1 MGERDGEGGGAAT
14 EGGEADEEEHG
25 GIGGG
30 EETLEGV
37 EVWGCEDVGERG
49 VGKGFDEE
57 GAVVVA
63 MDGGGVMEASGDGV
77 EAGQGL
83 GEGGLKELGFG
94 GEVKYKYSVGVRVEE
109 EGHVPW
115 MLGESW
121 SSSNESFKVFRC
133 GYGKS
138 LNSLLLL
145 CVFHLKLH
153 VFISLSI

>member
-1 MGERDGEGGGAAT
+1 M
-14 EGGEADEEEHG
+14 
-25 GIGGG
+25 
-30 EETLEGV
+30 
-37 EVWGCEDVGERG
+37 
-49 VGKGFDEE
+49 
-57 GAVVVA
+57 
-63 MDGGGVMEASGDGV
+63 
-77 EAGQGL
+77 
-83 GEGGLKELGFG
+83 KELGFG
-94 GEVKYKYSVGVRVEE
+94 GEGKYKYSVGVRVEE

-145 CVFHLKLH
+145 FVFHLKLH

>member
-1 MGERDGEGGGAAT
+1 MALLGIHQGNGITHHLIHTAHPHT
-14 EGGEADEEEHG
+14 QPPPTKINLKHG
-25 GIGGG
+25 NLHQLQHYCYLLHARLCFHKLPHPPHQHVPFSSISIW
-30 EETLEGV
+30 E
-37 EVWGCEDVGERG
+37 
-49 VGKGFDEE
+49 
-57 GAVVVA
+57 
-63 MDGGGVMEASGDGV
+63 
-77 EAGQGL
+77 GL